1 MPVKALL
8 RASTD
13 PVRDDGWLDSTRPR
27 ADKNR
32 LGSEAS
38 APVQPG
44 THQQSMLG
52 WL

>member
-8 RASTD
+8 RTSAD

-27 ADKNR
+27 TGKNR

-38 APVQPG
+38 AQVQLSA
-44 THQQSMLG
+44 HQQSMLG

>member
-8 RASTD
+8 RAAAD

-27 ADKNR
+27 TGKNR
-32 LGSEAS
+32 LGSEALAPGQLS
-38 APVQPG
+38 A
-44 THQQSMLG
+44 HQQSMLG

>member
-32 LGSEAS
+32 PSREAS
-38 APVQPG
+38 VPVQLSA
-44 THQQSMLG
+44 HQQSMLG